1 MSVATQSRWTRA
13 ALAAAL
19 LAAAA
24 APAAAQVGYEPERS
38 PFHDLLTH
46 QSLTFSVGLF
56 KGNTAEP
63 GVGWRRGAMYSAR
76 LDTRLGGPFDLYV
89 NLGFVGSSRF
99 KINTTLDSAS
109 RVTGPFKK
117 TLVVADLGLIVNLT
131 GPKTWHG
138 LAPYFGI
145 GAGEVIPTASETDVG
160 GYNAGTNF
168 SFVPILGTRWYFS
181 KSLSLR
187 AEIRDYFF
195 RYEWPLRYFAP
206 VDGNNN
212 AITPAIL
219 PSGAKDKQWAHNL
232 TFSLGIAYG
241 FNF

>member
-1 MSVATQSRWTRA
+1 MRIATQSPVWCV

-19 LAAAA
+19 LASAAV
-24 APAAAQVGYEPERS
+24 PASAQVGFEPGRS
-38 PFHDLLTH
+38 PFHDLTTH
-46 QSLTFSVGLF
+46 QSLTFSVGYF
-56 KGNTAEP
+56 KGNTAQP
-63 GVGWRRGAMYSAR
+63 GVGWRRGAIYAGR
-76 LDTRLGGPFDLYV
+76 FDTRLGGPFDLYV
-89 NLGFVGSSRF
+89 NVGFVGSSRF

-109 RVTGPFKK
+109 RTTGPFKK

-145 GAGEVIPTASETDVG
+145 GAGEVIPTATERDVG

-168 SFVPILGTRWYFS
+168 SFIPMVGTRWYLS
-181 KSLSLR
+181 KALSLR
-187 AEIRDYFF
+187 AEVRDYFF

-206 VDGNNN
+206 VDDNNN
-212 AITPAIL
+212 SILPSIL

-232 TFSLGIAYG
+232 TFTLGVAYG